1 VAPGRRDSLRQ
12 KFIAGPE
19 GERFANW
26 GIWILIAYTAARN
39 VWAAS
44 VRPFWYDELCTVAVA
59 RAASFSALL
68 GAFRGAKDSN
78 PLPFYLIE
86 YVSRT
91 LSTNQHVS
99 YRLPSIAGFCL
110 ALWCLFAVIRKRNG
124 AVCAL
129 VCSATLLLTP
139 LYHPYAVEARPYSMV
154 AACIAMALF
163 CYQRTPRPL
172 WTVLFG
178 LSLAASESLH
188 FYALFAFVPFAM
200 AESALLWKE
209 RRFRWGVWLA
219 MGFGL
224 VPLVLSWTVL
234 KGFQE
239 FYGARFW
246 ASASLVRTAST
257 YALFLKTFAPIAI
270 AIVAVLAIISLWGS
284 LWGGE
289 DDAGDASW
297 QERWLAV
304 GLLALPVVGYAATK
318 VAHGGLAERYVLP
331 MVLGLPLGFAWMLG
345 QFERKTVALFA
356 GFVLIAVT
364 LQEGFFWKAERGTF
378 GKVVSPADAVERL
391 VDSAPS
397 RPDLPIVVSDGHD
410 YVPLAYYA
418 SPDWAKRFVSVV
430 DPEEAVV
437 YSGSDSLDKQL
448 SALQCCLPL
457 RVYGFHNFAD
467 AHPAFLLYSGGGD
480 WDWWPVRLLHDG
492 YTLQLLAAEKNNRLY
507 SVSHP

>member
-1 VAPGRRDSLRQ
+1 
-12 KFIAGPE
+12 
-19 GERFANW
+19 
-26 GIWILIAYTAARN
+26 
-39 VWAAS
+39 
-44 VRPFWYDELCTVAVA
+44 
-59 RAASFSALL
+59 
-68 GAFRGAKDSN
+68 
-78 PLPFYLIE
+78 
-86 YVSRT
+86 
-91 LSTNQHVS
+91 
-99 YRLPSIAGFCL
+99 
-110 ALWCLFAVIRKRNG
+110 
-124 AVCAL
+124 
-129 VCSATLLLTP
+129 
-139 LYHPYAVEARPYSMV
+139 
-154 AACIAMALF
+154 
-163 CYQRTPRPL
+163 
-172 WTVLFG
+172 
-178 LSLAASESLH
+178 LH

-224 VPLVLSWTVL
+224 VPLALSWTVL
-234 KGFQE
+234 KDFQK

-246 ASASLVRTAST
+246 APASLVRTANT

-270 AIVAVLAIISLWGS
+270 AIVAVLAIISLWGA
-284 LWGGE
+284 LWGAE
-289 DDAGDASW
+289 DEAEDASW

-345 QFERKTVALFA
+345 QFERKTVAFFA
-356 GFVLIAVT
+356 GFVLIAMT
-364 LQEGFFWKAERGTF
+364 LQEGFFWKAESGTF

-391 VDSAPS
+391 VDSAS
-397 RPDLPIVVSDGHD
+397 IRPDLPIVVSDGHD

-418 SPDWAKRFVSVV
+418 PPDWAKRFVSVV
-430 DPEEAVV
+430 DPEEAVI

-457 RVYGFHNFAD
+457 QVFGFHDFAE
-467 AHPAFLLYSGGGD
+467 AHPAFLLYSGGGE

-507 SVSHP
+507 SVSRP